1 MASDG
6 GLSSFRKRM
15 RAIPQAARN
24 AVQPALMKSAEEIAD
39 IQRALAPDDPSTSA
53 PDLKSS
59 IAVTGP
65 GQTTPPYSQPG
76 GAMVVPENMAVI
88 TVGDTDVRYPHLVEF
103 GTRAR
108 MTKSKEQSGHHPGTA
123 AQPFFWPSFRMGRK
137 RALARIKRAI
147 GKAIR
152 EAR

>member
-1 MASDG
+1 MTSDG
-6 GLSSFRKRM
+6 GLSSFQKRM

-24 AVQPALMKSAEEIAD
+24 AVQPALVKSAEEIAA
-39 IQRALAPDDPSTSA
+39 IQRSLAPDDPATAA

-65 GQTTPPYSQPG
+65 GQMTPPYSQPG
-76 GAMVVPENMAVI
+76 GSMVVPENAAVI
-88 TVGDTDVRYPHLVEF
+88 TVGNTDVRYAHLVEF

-123 AQPFFWPSFRMGRK
+123 AQPFFWPGFRMGRK
-137 RALARIKRAI
+137 RALNRIKRAI

-152 EAR
+152 EAT